1 MTSQPPSY
9 RGDQFPSEIIS
20 HAFWLYHRFD
30 LGFRD
35 VEDLLA
41 EQRITVKYEAIRQWC
56 RTFGLNYARRLRHRR
71 GRQGDTWHLHELFIK
86 IRGRQQYLWRAMDE
100 DRDMLDTLVQ
110 PRRNRRAPKRAFRK
124 LLNRQGFAPSRLVT
138 DKLRIYSAAHRNVIP
153 SMVHSTR
160 QYDNKRAEI
169 SHQPTRQRQ
178 WQMRG
183 FKSDAHLQRFAS
195 VHGVVQNLFRVGRH
209 QLRAAHYRL
218 LRTRPFYLWDEL
230 TCAC

>member
-110 PRRNRRAPKRAFRK
+110 PRRNRRGAKAGLPQAVEQTRFRAEPAGHGQAAHLLGGAPQRDTVHGP
-124 LLNRQGFAPSRLVT
+124 Q
-138 DKLRIYSAAHRNVIP
+138 YSAVRQQTSGDLA
-153 SMVHSTR
+153 ST
-160 QYDNKRAEI
+160 DSSA
-169 SHQPTRQRQ
+169 PVA
-178 WQMRG
+178 
-183 FKSDAHLQRFAS
+183 DAGIQVGRSSAT
-195 VHGVVQNLFRVGRH
+195 VRVGARRCPESV
-209 QLRAAHYRL
+209 QG
-218 LRTRPFYLWDEL
+218 RPPPAPGGSLPSLENPPVL
-230 TCAC
+230 SLG